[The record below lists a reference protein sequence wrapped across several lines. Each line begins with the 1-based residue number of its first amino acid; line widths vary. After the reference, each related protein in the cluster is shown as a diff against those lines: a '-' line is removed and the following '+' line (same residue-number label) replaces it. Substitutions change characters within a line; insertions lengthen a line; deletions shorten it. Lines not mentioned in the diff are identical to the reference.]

1 MLNFSVDISDTVSE
15 FSLQKQEVD
24 SLSNYLL
31 DRLTDEYVAKWEN
44 IINSNLNSTRDEY
57 KRAIYTDRPDDYTSI
72 IGLTSRDSKL
82 ALMIETG
89 ATTFDIK
96 EGFMNSSKKKMKAN
110 GGWFLTIPFRHA
122 TSESIMDLQ
131 VPGAGV
137 SVIDFMKAGQTMEA
151 ENLPEPFDQIQ
162 THEIKLNTGSLLTY
176 KHKAP
181 IHEGMHRRDISSTEK
196 EKRGGYFTFRR
207 VSDKSDPDAFI
218 HPGFEPHNFMDQ
230 AMAETQFADV
240 VDNAVQDWLDLK
252 LG

>member
-1 MLNFSVDISDTVSE
+1 MLNFSIDISDTVSE

-31 DRLTDEYVAKWEN
+31 DRITDEYVAKWEN
-44 IINSNLNSTRDEY
+44 IINTNLNSTRDEY
-57 KRAIYTDRPDDYTSI
+57 RRGIYTDRPDDYTSI
-72 IGLTSRDSKL
+72 IGLTARDSKL

-89 ATTFDIK
+89 ATTFDMK
-96 EGFMNSSKKKMKAN
+96 EGFMKSSKKTMKAD
-110 GGWFLTIPFRHA
+110 GGWYLTIPFRHA

-131 VPGAGV
+131 VPGTNT
-137 SVIDFMKAGQTMEA
+137 SVIDFMKTGETLGA
-151 ENLPEPFDQIQ
+151 NDLPAPYDEIK

-181 IHEGMHRRDISSTEK
+181 IYEGMHRRDISSTDK

-207 VSDKSDPDAFI
+207 VSDNSDLDAFM
-218 HPGFEPHNFMDQ
+218 HPGFEPHNFMDK
-230 AMAETQFADV
+230 AMEETQFADV
-240 VDNAVQDWLDLK
+240 IDNAVQDWLDLK